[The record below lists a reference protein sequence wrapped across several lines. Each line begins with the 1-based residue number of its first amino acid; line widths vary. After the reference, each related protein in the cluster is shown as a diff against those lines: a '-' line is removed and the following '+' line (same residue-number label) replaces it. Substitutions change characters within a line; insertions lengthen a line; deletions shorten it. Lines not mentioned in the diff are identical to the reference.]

1 VRFSP
6 TLAIEYRHGLSGGAP
21 HQNLVTAF
29 GANEQIVQQA
39 PHQVAAQ
46 NDSVFALAVLLIDVA
61 RSNAE
66 RVEDREHCVIER
78 VLAARFDV
86 EHNEVTRLMTAAE
99 AGAIQSTDLFHFTQI
114 VVKNFSEEERIGV
127 VEMLWEVAYSDG
139 VLTGDEDTLIRQ
151 VAGLIDVPDRE
162 RGEAKLHVVKRL
174 KGS

>member
-1 VRFSP
+1 MFDALHRFL
-6 TLAIEYRHGLSGGAP
+6 TGADDAHRSGGPSDPA
-21 HQNLVTAF
+21 
-29 GANEQIVQQA
+29 
-39 PHQVAAQ
+39 
-46 NDSVFALAVLLIDVA
+46 FALAVLLIDVA

-66 RVEDREHCVIER
+66 RIEDREHNVIER
-78 VLAARFDV
+78 VLAARFDL
-86 EHNEVTRLMTAAE
+86 EHGEVTRLMTAAE
-99 AGAIQSTDLFHFTQI
+99 AGAIQATDLFHFTQI